1 MIAENLAGVTITK
14 AQSNHFHEHGFVK
27 LPGLLNRKEVS
38 LLRLAMTEAL
48 TTFSSSPNA
57 YNVTA
62 AADAF
67 WRNEAAN
74 DNQGS
79 TQHDLDA
86 LAKLVRESRQRRLVD
101 QSAEG
106 SERGRFL
113 LDTSAWRRTPALAN
127 FALTSFFPEI
137 SASLL
142 DAEVV
147 RFYDDQLFVK
157 EPGAVDR
164 AAFHQD
170 FPYFHLSAP
179 DGCVFWVPLDFAG
192 TGGGRL
198 AYIPGS
204 HRWGDVYK
212 PNIFVSA
219 LAFPGSEGSDMPAI
233 DDDPEAFGATYID
246 VEPGDVLVHHFLTIH
261 GSEGNRQST
270 ARRAFSLRYCDASL
284 TYRKHAGAPP
294 QPLHRQDAKDGDALD
309 SDVHPV
315 VLPRP
320 HLQRG
325 AA

>member
-1 MIAENLAGVTITK
+1 MIAENLASVTITK

-27 LPGLLNRKEVS
+27 LPGLLNHKEVS

-74 DNQGS
+74 DNQS
-79 TQHDLDA
+79 ATQHDLDA

-101 QSAEG
+101 KSIAG
-106 SERGRFL
+106 ADRGRFL
-113 LDTSAWRRTPALAN
+113 LDTSVWRRTPSLAD
-127 FALTSFFPEI
+127 FALMSSLPEM
-137 SASLL
+137 SAGLL
-142 DAEVV
+142 GAEAV

-179 DGCVFWVPLDFAG
+179 HGCVFWIPLDFAG
-192 TGGGRL
+192 PGGGRL

-204 HRWGDVYK
+204 HQWGDVYK

-233 DDDPEAFGATYID
+233 DENPEAFGATYID

-261 GSEGNRQST
+261 GSEGNSRST
-270 ARRAFSLRYCDASL
+270 GRRAFSLRYCDASL
-284 TYRKHAGAPP
+284 TYRKHAGAPL
-294 QPLHRQDAKDGDALD
+294 QPLHRQGAKDGDALD
-309 SDVHPV
+309 PDVHPV
-315 VLPRP
+315 VWPRP
-320 HLQRG
+320 RLQRG
-325 AA
+325 VA